1 MGPKMRVLE
10 GGWERGRSALE
21 AAYDHYRLE
30 LRGNLVSKNTL
41 EHYDC
46 LLTRARLARAGFGRR
61 VAMTSYRVDVSAGVT
76 ANRFPAPPASV
87 CGCSLSC

>member
-1 MGPKMRVLE
+1 MEVRKMGPNMRVLE

-41 EHYDC
+41 EHYDY
-46 LLTRARLARAGFGRR
+46 LARPRFDWLDLERPD
-61 VAMTSYRVDVSAGVT
+61 VTSEMALPKFES
-76 ANRFPAPPASV
+76 SSI
-87 CGCSLSC
+87 SLSPSAP